1 MEWKL
6 KEQVRVYKPLNKMS
20 SNSLEA
26 ATQFIADKC
35 RSNQAYETSTE
46 ERALDTRE
54 YTLGTENCS
63 SWLGKNSNWLS
74 PDYNSHFP
82 ELAFLWYTRDQSC
95 QIYLQQACHNHHGNL
110 WLWTIISWILV
121 ATAHGVLNTT

>member
-1 MEWKL
+1 
-6 KEQVRVYKPLNKMS
+6 MS

-63 SWLGKNSNWLS
+63 SWLGKNSN
-74 PDYNSHFP
+74 
-82 ELAFLWYTRDQSC
+82 
-95 QIYLQQACHNHHGNL
+95 
-110 WLWTIISWILV
+110 
-121 ATAHGVLNTT
+121 